1 MFSRVLIRK
10 RNAVKW
16 KQNYRI
22 SIKKKKQ
29 TITSWLNISMKF
41 FFKSPFIP
49 LWRRNV
55 LKKYALLN
63 SKLDRLSSFKHVF
76 LFLGKHKKKAK

>member
-1 MFSRVLIRK
+1 
-10 RNAVKW
+10 
-16 KQNYRI
+16 
-22 SIKKKKQ
+22 
-29 TITSWLNISMKF
+29 MKF